1 MRITCDSDVLS
12 NFGRRRGRGAKE
24 IFEAIEAGFL
34 SLNVICLFEIRGG
47 MEDQTQIA
55 DFDRRFAH
63 LSVLEFTQGAAI
75 KAGDLWRSLRSRKQ
89 TVAIRDLFLA
99 ALADAHRVRLLTADR
114 DFVPLKELGLD
125 ITIVGEESR
134 LPSE

>member
-1 MRITCDSDVLS
+1 MKTTCDSDVLS

-24 IFEAIEAGFL
+24 ISEAIQAGLL

-47 MEDQTQIA
+47 MEDPAQIA

-63 LSVLEFTQGAAI
+63 LSILEFSREAAI

-114 DFVPLKELGLD
+114 DFAPLKELGLD
-125 ITIVGEESR
+125 ITIIDEESR